1 MKMVA
6 ALLVLCSLT
15 LAAKAGDPYRDYL
28 LSKVYLQVQ
37 SNPVHCMSIIP
48 SVGAAAFIPHYETP
62 KGAIFCRM
70 EDKVTR
76 ATKVWLKLGVE

>member
-1 MKMVA
+1 MKKPA
-6 ALLVLCSLT
+6 WIFLLLFPAISF
-15 LAAKAGDPYRDYL
+15 AGGNPYRAYL
-28 LSKVYLQVQ
+28 LSQLSLVKTPPRANVYAITPLPKYQL
-37 SNPVHCMSIIP
+37 
-48 SVGAAAFIPHYETP
+48 P